1 MGKALKKGPFGPCFP
16 HVFQYA
22 TFCYLAVRRKRLP
35 FLRFPCVCP
44 EPVLTNDRFLRHA
57 FICIN
62 SKARPFSVF
71 RFPAGCRPRGP
82 KHWSERISF
91 ARPFYTNC
99 FGQRSFYQD
108 RLWTN
113 TRKALKK
120 RDPCGFAYSPHGF
133 RWLPVPNAGH
143 RFDQREESPFIYKMD
158 HFTKTGSGQT

>member
-57 FICIN
+57 FICTQLK
-62 SKARPFSVF
+62 SPAVF
-71 RFPAGCRPRGP
+71 RFPFSGRVSTPRTRTLVR
-82 KHWSERISF
+82 KRIF
-91 ARPFYTNC
+91 CHAILYQF

-113 TRKALKK
+113 TGKALKK
-120 RDPCGFAYSPHGF
+120 RDPWGFAYSPHGF
-133 RWLPVPNAGH
+133 RWLPVPDAGH
-143 RFDQREESPFIYKMD
+143 RFDQREELFFRMRLGSSCPFWYK
-158 HFTKTGSGQT
+158 K